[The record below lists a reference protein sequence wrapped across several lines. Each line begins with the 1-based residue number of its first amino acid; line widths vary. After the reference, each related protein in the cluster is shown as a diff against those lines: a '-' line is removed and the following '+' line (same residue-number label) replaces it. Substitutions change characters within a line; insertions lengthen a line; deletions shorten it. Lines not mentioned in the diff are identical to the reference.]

1 MGLGPPVIA
10 LYHQL
15 KALGLFNEVSEVMEI
30 GSQNVWCPQTK
41 MMRDLFT
48 AFGRPVPAE
57 TIVQSFANWTGSA
70 RDLYEGLGFKYNCV
84 DTDGK
89 FGALVLDIN
98 FDSVPPDQK
107 NKYDFVTNHGT
118 TEHLINQLNAFRM
131 IHDFTKPG
139 GLILHALPFLGQ
151 VDHGFFNYQPN
162 LFDSLAR
169 YNSYQTLGMWVGID
183 WQLSSFIPWEP
194 KLMEFLV
201 LSPKSTGLLIVL
213 QRKMYATEFQVP
225 FQGVF
230 EQTKTDD
237 VSSRYAF
244 VVDGEIYDGRR
255 DKFLT
260 KDHLIA
266 EEVTKR
272 VGEQLAATKDSLIA
286 EEVTKRMAEQM
297 ATLESHPGLLLRKAL
312 RGVARRIAKR
322 WYERVRRFLAL
333 SK

>member
-15 KALGLFNEVSEVMEI
+15 KALGLFDEVLEVMEL

-41 MMRDLFT
+41 MMKDLFT

-107 NKYDFVTNHGT
+107 NRYDLVTNHGT
-118 TEHLINQLNAFRM
+118 TEHLLNQLNAFKM

-169 YNSYQTLGMWVGID
+169 YNSYQTLGMWLGVD

-213 QRKMYATEFQVP
+213 QRKMHATEFQVP

-230 EQTKTDD
+230 EQTKTSD

-244 VVDGEIYDGRR
+244 VVDGEVYDGRR
-255 DKFLT
+255 DKF
-260 KDHLIA
+260 
-266 EEVTKR
+266 V
-272 VGEQLAATKDSLIA
+272 TKDSLIA
-286 EEVTKRMAEQM
+286 EEVAKRVAEQVAEEVTKRVAEQV
-297 ATLESHPGLLLRKAL
+297 AALESRPGALLRKAL
-312 RGVARRIAKR
+312 GGLTRKIGTRL
-322 WYERVRRFLAL
+322 YERLRRF
-333 SK
+333 